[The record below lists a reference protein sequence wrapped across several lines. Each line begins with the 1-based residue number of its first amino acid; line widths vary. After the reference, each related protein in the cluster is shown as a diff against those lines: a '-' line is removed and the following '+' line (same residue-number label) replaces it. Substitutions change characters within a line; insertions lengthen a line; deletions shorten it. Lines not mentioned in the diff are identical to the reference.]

1 MTASAGPLT
10 LFKGDRAI
18 QGDDDNIGAP
28 HTEGDGGAAQVIVLE
43 LAVGEVLAPREVND
57 LAAAGEVA
65 RPAAGQVHSDVA
77 QTVAGITAGGLEDY
91 HIGDGHLFTAVAVYI
106 GLSILLH
113 PVEPAVGI
121 VGKYTGFIVGDRDGD
136 PRGLS
141 AAGRGA
147 ILHKVHLTTVA
158 VLVLQTEAVGGQTLD
173 DGGPG
178 GDDGVLQTVA
188 LAPLRVPPHQISVLA
203 VAHVGAIDSVEGGDA
218 PLADFGVGILAAAG
232 VNVDGIVSQG
242 QLQIVGAGGADGA
255 DFPNTVQG
263 LVDGQ
268 HAGDAA
274 LGRYFVD
281 HVSLGLTK
289 LGKGLFQIVEHD
301 GHRAAVDPFF
311 AHRQAA

>member
-43 LAVGEVLAPREVND
+43 LAVGDVLGPREVK
-57 LAAAGEVA
+57 A

-147 ILHKVHLTTVA
+147 
-158 VLVLQTEAVGGQTLD
+158 
-173 DGGPG
+173 
-178 GDDGVLQTVA
+178 
-188 LAPLRVPPHQISVLA
+188 S
-203 VAHVGAIDSVEGGDA
+203 
-218 PLADFGVGILAAAG
+218 
-232 VNVDGIVSQG
+232 
-242 QLQIVGAGGADGA
+242 
-255 DFPNTVQG
+255 
-263 LVDGQ
+263 
-268 HAGDAA
+268 
-274 LGRYFVD
+274 
-281 HVSLGLTK
+281 TK
-289 LGKGLFQIVEHD
+289 FI
-301 GHRAAVDPFF
+301 
-311 AHRQAA
+311 